1 MTTPVG
7 SQSGIHWEG
16 TRAVSLVRVVWVR
29 SWCARVDPCK
39 IVASL
44 GAILLLGF
52 LGEVGVH
59 RVWAFCSEATLPC
72 CVWDPHQLIPD
83 KLVASNQAVEGQVSV
98 GPYSQRR
105 REWEC

>member
-7 SQSGIHWEG
+7 SQSGIHWAG
-16 TRAVSLVRVVWVR
+16 MRAVSLVGVVWVR

-39 IVASL
+39 IVTSL
-44 GAILLLGF
+44 GAIFLLGF
-52 LGEVGVH
+52 PGEVCVH
-59 RVWAFCSEATLPC
+59 RVWSFRNEEAMHG
-72 CVWDPHQLIPD
+72 CVWDSHQLIPD
-83 KLVASNQAVEGQVSV
+83 RLVASNQVVEGQVSV